1 MAPNEQQATRER
13 TTSEWARLVGSLAL
27 AALAIA
33 FAVLNLD
40 EVSVNWIFGTWST
53 PLIVV
58 IVLCL
63 LVGALID
70 RLVLRPRRRR

>member
-1 MAPNEQQATRER
+1 VTTEDRTTRER
-13 TTSEWARLVGSLAL
+13 TTGEWARLIGSVVLAGL
-27 AALAIA
+27 AVA

-63 LVGALID
+63 VVGALID

>member
-1 MAPNEQQATRER
+1 VTTEDRTTRER
-13 TTSEWARLVGSLAL
+13 TTGEWARLIGSVVLAGL
-27 AALAIA
+27 VVA

-63 LVGALID
+63 VVGALID